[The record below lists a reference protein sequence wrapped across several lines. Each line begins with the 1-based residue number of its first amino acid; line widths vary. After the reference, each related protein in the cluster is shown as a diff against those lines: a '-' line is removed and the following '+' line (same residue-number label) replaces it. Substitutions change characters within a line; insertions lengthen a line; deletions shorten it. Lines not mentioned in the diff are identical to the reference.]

1 MPHKT
6 RLFAPYQL
14 CLLHLYAFNPT
25 FQHTALHITGRLLT
39 VMIIRMVFEL
49 NTWLWV
55 IFQLLLLTCITTIC
69 LMNAY

>member
-1 MPHKT
+1 MCPT

-14 CLLHLYAFNPT
+14 CLLNLYAFNPT

-39 VMIIRMVFEL
+39 VLIIRMVFEL
-49 NTWLWV
+49 NKWLWV
-55 IFQLLLLTCITTIC
+55 IFQPLLLTCITTIC